1 MNFGFVPFTR
11 AAQFITEEED
21 PPRAR
26 EKLGKF
32 LQDNLECAEEVLC
45 QYQGFSGIQ
54 GDLEHLREEYREWA
68 QRVKERDARQAAEKT
83 LAEIRALAEKQ
94 RAVSEKRRA
103 AGRAGGKKSAR
114 RRKNS

>member
-1 MNFGFVPFTR
+1 
-11 AAQFITEEED
+11 
-21 PPRAR
+21 
-26 EKLGKF
+26 LGKF

-45 QYQGFSGIQ
+45 QYRGFSGIQ

-68 QRVKERDARQAAEKT
+68 QRVKEREERQAAEKT

-103 AGRAGGKKSAR
+103 AGLYWFSVNWKKLGWQLMSGCCFGYV
-114 RRKNS
+114 

>member
-54 GDLEHLREEYREWA
+54 GDLEHLREEYRE
-68 QRVKERDARQAAEKT
+68 
-83 LAEIRALAEKQ
+83 
-94 RAVSEKRRA
+94 
-103 AGRAGGKKSAR
+103 
-114 RRKNS
+114 

>member
-1 MNFGFVPFTR
+1 M
-11 AAQFITEEED
+11 
-21 PPRAR
+21 
-26 EKLGKF
+26 
-32 LQDNLECAEEVLC
+32 QDNLECAEEVLC

-68 QRVKERDARQAAEKT
+68 QRVKEREERQAAEKT

-103 AGRAGGKKSAR
+103 AGRAGGKNPPGVEKILDAPLTRSPGAFR
-114 RRKNS
+114 FCLAFL

>member
-21 PPRAR
+21 PRAR

-68 QRVKERDARQAAEKT
+68 QRVKEREERQAAEKT